1 MSCKLEY
8 KGKEYTEAELIKVL
22 SQDSSIVDQ
31 YKDQEQRIYNTDGRT
46 VESMD
51 MTIKKIE
58 HMQKLMNVEVILD
71 SDVKTSRVLSASDP
85 RTKAAGKP
93 VILINPDAI
102 FSDTVIHEFAHIF
115 IDAFPGGLA
124 NKRLQKALKSL
135 EGTELEAQVRALY
148 PELSEEMLQKEILAT
163 AIGMEGSVIF
173 SDPKKATA
181 FNSFK
186 EWFFEFLKR
195 TFGIEM
201 DVVNSLTKELLTQ
214 TVEADLIENL
224 SKEAQQQKVEK
235 EERDE
240 AIAADPEL
248 GTVDILYEQLKTRVI
263 NATGAYKPSTTEQRN
278 EEFTRKQKNR
288 KEGKGA
294 LTKYQQ
300 MIELNEALDAY
311 QKTDKVRGMIK
322 FVKWSEESINS
333 LNSRL
338 DTDRARKEPPLTPQ
352 TMMDLEEFSAV
363 FDILKD
369 IQIELDSNPDINQ
382 GLKDKFN
389 RKINKVRSSK
399 LDFEAKLLSE
409 EREWFAQ
416 KMADND
422 VESVVKA
429 KKELAKKFKDLFP
442 SGTDTDQNVYVTQE
456 LEKMMPELRAASLE
470 KYRKRSRES
479 IGDISATAFKLIS
492 EKQMGSD
499 EISVASTLIDGQE
512 KKIAD
517 YSADEAGKMD
527 VRNKAYNEDVS
538 DSSNTATKYEGMYDS
553 SSKDGVYFAG
563 EYNADFLDYEKEA
576 KDNAY
581 NPDNYNE
588 KYKDVVVNN
597 DKSYQ
602 YDGYDKV
609 LHIPGSKN
617 MDVQGEHVSYV
628 PKGEKESTTIS
639 LKQAIGMSELYYW
652 KQANTIT
659 VREGGVTK
667 VLPSD
672 GSVISNH
679 HGGLKTVD
687 HRNSS
692 WSGLDQRKKDELTF
706 FKEKIEEGNVS
717 TDGKSSLIHKSGAAK
732 FVKLPAVEK
741 ETTERIRQGDFK
753 GAGKDYL
760 SSMVLLKDDD
770 YDTQKSFAD
779 AANRERFAIPI
790 PFRGKLDAKK
800 QSLDLHTIVLMN
812 LMQTKN
818 FELKRAIEAQLLVM
832 AEVMN
837 NRLVPKTHGVARKAM
852 MHKSYKDKDVM
863 LHNPDTFEPND
874 VKKMYSMIENRIY
887 GIKSIDAG
895 SVAGL
900 DVNKTVATALKYS
913 GIVSLVGNW
922 ANSVVNYSVGSSI
935 NLLEAMSGEHYN
947 LKDLKKAK
955 ETYWKDAREII
966 KDIGTVVDSSRTNLY
981 LNIFNVMGDKT
992 VINGRFSNTSKIEV
1006 LAEMNSLRP
1015 IAKMGEH
1022 MMQAQVMYSL
1032 MHNIK
1037 AQNAKGQFVD
1047 KNGKVVANKKDA
1059 ADMNDVITF
1068 EKKDDGSVKMVIK
1081 DFVAGNSFSGAAN
1094 HEVMLQEMQ
1103 SLIKKKIMDLHGNYD
1118 SDVQADAQRSF
1129 WGKAMFFLRKW
1140 IEPGLFR
1147 RWRGLSTFKK
1157 KNSELTDA
1165 DKSFSADLKS
1175 NQEGYYVTAARF
1187 LYNVLPAL
1195 IKKGNFDAIK
1205 EYRKGMESHEKA
1217 NAKRMITEIAMIAM
1231 LYVGYS
1237 LLNIE
1242 GDDDE
1247 NLIAKYIL
1255 RRQISEMT
1263 FFWNPAEAYKIVSTP
1278 TAGMGMAKNMIK
1290 FFSQAL
1296 TSPTERYLQGVNKGD
1311 LKVNIFAKK
1320 MLPGVR
1326 DFEDVKKSFDFLN
1339 NSI

>member
-31 YKDQEQRIYNTDGRT
+31 YKDQEQRVYNTDGRT
-46 VESMD
+46 TESMD
-51 MTIKKIE
+51 MTIRKIE
-58 HMQKLMNVEVILD
+58 HMKKLMNVEVILD
-71 SDVKTSRVLSASDP
+71 NDVKTSRVLSATDP

-93 VILINPDAI
+93 VILINPNAI

-115 IDAFPGGLA
+115 IDAFPGGLE

-135 EGTELEAQVRALY
+135 EGTELYDQVKALY
-148 PELSEEMLQKEILAT
+148 PDLSQEMFEKELLAT
-163 AIGMEGSVIF
+163 AIGMEGAVIF

-186 EWFFEFLKR
+186 EWFFDFLKR

-214 TVEADLIENL
+214 TVKADLTENL
-224 SKEAQQQKVEK
+224 SKEAQQQIIEK
-235 EERDE
+235 EIREE

-248 GTVDILYEQLKTRVI
+248 GTVDILYEQLQTRVI
-263 NATGAYKPSTTEQRN
+263 NASRAYKPSTTEQKN
-278 EEFTRKQKNR
+278 EEFSRKQKNK

-294 LTKYQQ
+294 ITTYEQ
-300 MIELNEALDAY
+300 MLELNEALEAY
-311 QKTDKVRGMIK
+311 KKTDKVRGIME
-322 FVKWSEESINS
+322 FVKWSEETINLLS
-333 LNSRL
+333 FRLNA
-338 DTDRARKEPPLTPQ
+338 DRKKDDPPLSAK
-352 TMMDLEEFSAV
+352 TMMELEEFASV
-363 FDILKD
+363 FDILRD
-369 IQIELDSNPDINQ
+369 IQIELDGNLDIKQ

-389 RKINKVRSSK
+389 RNINKIRAAKS
-399 LDFEAKLLSE
+399 DFEVRLLSE
-409 EREWFAQ
+409 EREWFA
-416 KMADND
+416 KEMANND

-429 KKELAKKFKDLFP
+429 KNELAKKFKDLFP
-442 SGTDTDQNVYVTQE
+442 KGTDTDKNVYITQE

-479 IGDISATAFKLIS
+479 IGDISDSAFKFIS

-499 EISVASTLIDGQE
+499 EISVASRVIDGQE
-512 KKIAD
+512 RKIAD
-517 YSADEAGKMD
+517 YSANEAGKMD
-527 VRNKAYNEDVS
+527 VRNKAFSEEVS
-538 DSSNTATKYEGMYDS
+538 DSSNTSVKYEGMYDS

-563 EYNADFLDYEKEA
+563 EYNADFLDSEREA

-581 NPDNYNE
+581 NSDNYNE

-597 DKSYQ
+597 DKSYE
-602 YDGYDKV
+602 YEGYSKV
-609 LHIPGSKN
+609 LHIPGSTK
-617 MDVQGEHVSYV
+617 MEVQGEHVSYV
-628 PKGEKESTTIS
+628 PKGEKEFTTIS
-639 LKQAIGMSELYYW
+639 LRQAVGMSELYYW

-672 GSVISNH
+672 GRAISNS
-679 HGGLKTVD
+679 GLNTID
-687 HRNSS
+687 HRNKS
-692 WSGLDQRKKDELTF
+692 WATLDQRKKDELNF
-706 FKEKIEEGNVS
+706 LKEKIEEGDDS
-717 TDGKSSLIHKSGAAK
+717 TGGKSSLVHKSGSTK
-732 FVKLPAVEK
+732 FIMLPAVEK
-741 ETTERIRQGDFK
+741 QTAERVRQGDFK

-779 AANRERFAIPI
+779 SANREKFEIPI
-790 PFRGKLDAKK
+790 PFRNKLDLKK

-818 FELKRAIEAQLLVM
+818 FELKKEVESQLLVM

-863 LHNPDTFEPND
+863 LHQPDQFVPND

-895 SVAGL
+895 DVAGL

-935 NLLEAMSGEHYN
+935 NLLEAMSGEHFT

-955 ETYWKDAREII
+955 STYWKDSREII
-966 KDIGTVVDSSRTNLY
+966 KDIGSVVDSSRTNLF
-981 LNIFNVMGDKT
+981 LNILNVMGDKT
-992 VINGRFSNTSKIEV
+992 VINGRFSNTSKVEV

-1015 IAKMGEH
+1015 LAKMGEH
-1022 MMQAQVMYSL
+1022 MMQAQVMYSV

-1037 AQNAKGQFVD
+1037 AQNAKGEFVD
-1047 KNGKVVANKKDA
+1047 KNGKIVADKKDA

-1068 EKKDDGSVKMVIK
+1068 AKKDDGSVKMVIK

-1094 HEVMLQEMQ
+1094 HEVILQEMQ
-1103 SLIKKKIMDLHGNYD
+1103 ALVKKKIMDLHGNYD
-1118 SDVQADAQRSF
+1118 SDVQADAQRSW

-1147 RWRGLSTFKK
+1147 RWRGISTFRKL
-1157 KNSELTDA
+1157 NSELTDA

-1195 IKKGNFDAIK
+1195 VKKGNFDAIK
-1205 EYRKGMESHEKA
+1205 KYSKGMESHEKA
-1217 NAKRMITEIAMIAM
+1217 NAKRMITEIAMITM

-1263 FFWNPAEAYKIVSTP
+1263 FFWNPAEAFKIVSTP
-1278 TAGMGMAKNMIK
+1278 TAGMGMVKNLIK
-1290 FFSQAL
+1290 LTSQGL

-1311 LKVNIFAKK
+1311 LKISVFAKK
-1320 MLPGVR
+1320 LLPGVR
-1326 DFEDVKKSFDFLN
+1326 DFEDIQKSFDFLN
-1339 NSI
+1339 NSL